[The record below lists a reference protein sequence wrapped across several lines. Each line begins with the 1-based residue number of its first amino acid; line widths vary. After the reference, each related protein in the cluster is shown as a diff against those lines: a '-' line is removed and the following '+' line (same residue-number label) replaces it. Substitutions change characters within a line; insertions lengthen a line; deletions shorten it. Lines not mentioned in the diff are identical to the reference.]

1 MNKNEIRTF
10 ALEDVAIREIEGQ
23 EAGESRVITG
33 TAIVFNAE
41 SEVLDENGVKF
52 REVIKP
58 EAAQMAFLNTQD
70 IKLSL
75 LHSRNDTIGRS
86 RMGRGNLHYSV
97 DGRGVNFEVE
107 VPRCDLGDRALEMVR
122 SGVYTGCSFEFVPDK
137 YDVQERSDKEVLV
150 THTRFKRISAFT
162 LGMDPAYQQT
172 SCNAREM
179 YEATPE
185 GKAAKEAEE
194 QAKRED
200 EAKAE
205 AERKAQ
211 EEREEREREEAIKR
225 EMHRRLEHMKHM
237 SNFDEIT
244 ESKH

>member
-1 MNKNEIRTF
+1 MEKNEIRTI
-10 ALEDVAIREIEGQ
+10 ALDDVAIREVDGQ

-41 SEVLDENGVKF
+41 SEVLDEHGVKF

-70 IKLSL
+70 IKLNL

-86 RMGRGNLHYSV
+86 RMGRGNLRYSV

-137 YDVQERSDKEVLV
+137 YEVQERADKGVLV

-172 SCNAREM
+172 TCNAREM

-194 QAKRED
+194 AAKREAEEKAKQEAEEQAKREA
-200 EAKAE
+200 EEKAE
-205 AERKAQ
+205 SM
-211 EEREEREREEAIKR
+211 KR
-225 EMHRRLEHMKHM
+225 ETHRRLTAMQRNEE
-237 SNFDEIT
+237 FRT
-244 ESKH
+244 F

>member
-1 MNKNEIRTF
+1 MNKNEIRTI
-10 ALEDVAIREIEGQ
+10 ALEDVAIREVEGQ
-23 EAGESRVITG
+23 EAGESRTITG

-41 SEVLDENGVKF
+41 SEVLDEHGVKF

-70 IKLSL
+70 IKLNL

-86 RMGRGNLHYSV
+86 RMGRGNLLYSV
-97 DGRGVNFEVE
+97 DGRGVNFEVD
-107 VPRCDLGDRALEMVR
+107 VPKCDLGDRALEMVR

-137 YDVQERSDKEVLV
+137 YDVQERGANKEVLV

-172 SCNAREM
+172 TCNAREM

-194 QAKRED
+194 AAKREAEEKARQEAEEQAKRET
-200 EAKAE
+200 EEKAE
-205 AERKAQ
+205 AM
-211 EEREEREREEAIKR
+211 KR
-225 EMHRRLEHMKHM
+225 ESHRRLAMMQHINEFEP
-237 SNFDEIT
+237 NY
-244 ESKH
+244 